1 MEKESLIRGI
11 YYHVIQEPY
20 QEHGKENRVNLTKGI
35 EEFQGTLSEE
45 QSKDFEKILDLW
57 LTSENDSTEDA
68 FELGFHTGFKLAME
82 VTDHGN

>member
-1 MEKESLIRGI
+1 MEKESLIREI

-20 QEHGKENRVNLTKGI
+20 QESGKENRVNLAKGI
-35 EEFQGTLSEE
+35 EEFQETLNEE
-45 QSKDFEKILDLW
+45 QSKNFQKILDLW

-82 VTDHGN
+82 VSNHGN